1 MGSFKLK
8 DDKLIN
14 NFERIYFFLTQWSH
28 DPVVKVG
35 KQFVYFAVLLLSC
48 ICEFTEYEIT
58 SKLLVMD
65 EARL

>member
-1 MGSFKLK
+1 M
-8 DDKLIN
+8 I
-14 NFERIYFFLTQWSH
+14 